1 MLLLWRATISPA
13 QLCCGERNPPHQTPL
28 RPLNPSICSRRFMEE
43 IRCVLEE
50 AYEEPD
56 PKLKIIE
63 RVAEEAND
71 GGGEEEEEEDNG
83 GVGGGK
89 EEKEENAVGVEEE
102 ETNSAGDGEDSDDDT
117 RGWDEYGDP
126 CLPFI
131 GTWDDQE
138 LLRCTAGSN
147 YTLEEAA
154 EAASSGYERNDKLFD
169 EWYEMSKENRTR
181 AVIPLDVLP
190 AITTSCAYGRN
201 CYHTDYR
208 TEDTT
213 ETAQTHPY
221 FRPCGMMQVF
231 SLRLSSPADRPINIY
246 GTFAIRDCW
255 EPFRNSLFRRSRDN
269 PTTIP
274 QGCTFLPLC
283 SPSRGMY
290 VLQCILLDIDLWIK
304 EDGDGSADKLLFH
317 GYVELDAQTAVFGS
331 KLQGRLQGDCHGL
344 IMRYTFL
351 RDSIETVIAAVA
363 GGGQSSEIRFS
374 AFISGF
380 DDDEVE
386 LYDGAFS
393 GSGIIFRHFMAVSRQ
408 EKLHVVLKMN
418 GSQYK
423 WTFQAGVGVVAA
435 PEEPVSLFAPI
446 FTLSVSFR
454 TRGKSAA
461 GWHWS
466 CIHNQVSVTK
476 SKA

>member
-1 MLLLWRATISPA
+1 
-13 QLCCGERNPPHQTPL
+13 
-28 RPLNPSICSRRFMEE
+28 MEE

-50 AYEEPD
+50 AYGEPD
-56 PKLKIIE
+56 PMLKIIE

-71 GGGEEEEEEDNG
+71 GAGGEEDEDNG

-89 EEKEENAVGVEEE
+89 EEEEENVVSVEEE
-102 ETNSAGDGEDSDDDT
+102 ENSAGDGEDSDDDT

-169 EWYEMSKENRTR
+169 EWYEMPKENRTR

-190 AITTSCAYGRN
+190 EITTSYAYGRN

-221 FRPCGMMQVF
+221 FRPCGMM
-231 SLRLSSPADRPINIY
+231 
-246 GTFAIRDCW
+246 
-255 EPFRNSLFRRSRDN
+255 
-269 PTTIP
+269 
-274 QGCTFLPLC
+274 
-283 SPSRGMY
+283 
-290 VLQCILLDIDLWIK
+290 QCILLDIDLWIK

-344 IMRYTFL
+344 ILRYTFQ
-351 RDSIETVIAAVA
+351 RGSIETVIAAVA

-374 AFISGF
+374 AFISGS
-380 DDDEVE
+380 DDDE
-386 LYDGAFS
+386 
-393 GSGIIFRHFMAVSRQ
+393 
-408 EKLHVVLKMN
+408 
-418 GSQYK
+418 
-423 WTFQAGVGVVAA
+423 AGVGVVAA

-446 FTLSVSFR
+446 FTMSVSFR

>member
-1 MLLLWRATISPA
+1 
-13 QLCCGERNPPHQTPL
+13 
-28 RPLNPSICSRRFMEE
+28 MEE
-43 IRCVLEE
+43 IPCVLEGV
-50 AYEEPD
+50 YEEPD

-63 RVAEEAND
+63 RVTEEAND
-71 GGGEEEEEEDNG
+71 GGGGEEEEDNG
-83 GVGGGK
+83 GGG
-89 EEKEENAVGVEEE
+89 EEE
-102 ETNSAGDGEDSDDDT
+102 ETVVCVEEEANSGGDEEDSDDDA
-117 RGWDEYGDP
+117 RGWDENGDP

-131 GTWDDQE
+131 GTWSDQQQ
-138 LLRCTAGSN
+138 LRCTAGSN
-147 YTLEEAA
+147 YTLEQAA
-154 EAASSGYERNDKLFD
+154 EAASPAYERNYKLFG
-169 EWYEMSKENRTR
+169 EWYKMSKENRTR
-181 AVIPLDVLP
+181 AAPPLHVLP
-190 AITTSCAYGRN
+190 ETTSSCAYGGN

-231 SLRLSSPADRPINIY
+231 SLRLSSPVDHPVNIY
-246 GTFAIRDCW
+246 GTFAVRDCW
-255 EPFRNSLFRRSRDN
+255 EPLRNSLFRRTRDN
-269 PTTIP
+269 PATIP

-290 VLQCILLDIDLWIK
+290 VLQCILLDVDIWIK
-304 EDGDGSADKLLFH
+304 EDGDGSADTLLFH
-317 GYVELDAQTAVFGS
+317 GYVELDAQRAVFGS
-331 KLQGRLQGDCHGL
+331 KLQGRFQGDCYGL

-374 AFISGF
+374 AFLSGF

-386 LYDGAFS
+386 LYDGAYS
-393 GSGIIFRHFMAVSRQ
+393 GSGTVFRHVMAVSKQ

-418 GSQYK
+418 DSQYK

-446 FTLSVSFR
+446 LTMSASFR
-454 TRGKSAA
+454 TRGKLAA
-461 GWHWS
+461 TWQWS
-466 CIHNQVSVTK
+466 CICNKVSATK
-476 SKA
+476 SIA

>member
-1 MLLLWRATISPA
+1 
-13 QLCCGERNPPHQTPL
+13 
-28 RPLNPSICSRRFMEE
+28 MEE

-50 AYEEPD
+50 AYKEPD

-71 GGGEEEEEEDNG
+71 GGEEEEDNG
-83 GVGGGK
+83 GGGK
-89 EEKEENAVGVEEE
+89 EEEENVVGVEEE
-102 ETNSAGDGEDSDDDT
+102 DNSGGDGDDSDDDT
-117 RGWDEYGDP
+117 HGWDKYGDP

-131 GTWDDQE
+131 GVWDDQE
-138 LLRCTAGSN
+138 LLRCTAGPN
-147 YTLEEAA
+147 YTLEKAA
-154 EAASSGYERNDKLFD
+154 VVASSGYERNSKLFD
-169 EWYEMSKENRTR
+169 EWYKMSKENRTR

-190 AITTSCAYGRN
+190 EITTSCAYGRN
-201 CYHTDYR
+201 CYHTDYW

-213 ETAQTHPY
+213 ETAQAHPY
-221 FRPCGMMQVF
+221 FRPFGMMQVF
-231 SLRLSSPADRPINIY
+231 SLRLLSPVDQPVNIY
-246 GTFAIRDCW
+246 GTFAVRDCW
-255 EPFRNSLFRRSRDN
+255 EPLCNSLFRRSRDS
-269 PTTIP
+269 PATIP

-290 VLQCILLDIDLWIK
+290 VLQYILLDIDLWIK
-304 EDGDGSADKLLFH
+304 EDGDGSADKLLFR
-317 GYVELDAQTAVFGS
+317 GYVELDAQMAVFGS
-331 KLQGRLQGDCHGL
+331 ESEGRLQGDCHAL

-351 RDSIETVIAAVA
+351 RGSIETVIAAVA
-363 GGGQSSEIRFS
+363 GGGQSSEIRFG

-393 GSGIIFRHFMAVSRQ
+393 GSGTIFRHVMAVNEQ
-408 EKLHVVLKMN
+408 EKLHVVLKTN
-418 GSQYK
+418 GSLYK

-446 FTLSVSFR
+446 FTMSVSFR

-476 SKA
+476 SMA